1 MAHDLKEQIQWHSK
15 SIEEVLKSVNSD
27 RRGLSKEEAYD
38 RLMKYGPNEL
48 RSEERVTPVTIFINQ
63 FKSTLIIILIVAAV
77 ISGFILNEYIDMYII
92 LMIVIANAILGFV
105 QEYRA
110 ERAVEALKKMVTPT
124 TLVKR
129 EGRVQN
135 IPSKELVPGDIVLLE
150 EGARVPAD
158 GRLLITAD
166 LKVDEAA
173 LTGESVAVE
182 KKNETCNKEAGLTD
196 RINMV
201 YMGTSV
207 SYGRGEAIVVATGM
221 STAFGNIAQMVQS
234 IEMETPPLRKRV
246 EKLGKQLG
254 LISLSLCVLIFG
266 LMFVLHQTD
275 VITIFMT
282 AVSMGVSAIPEGLPA
297 VITITLA
304 LGIGRMARQKA
315 IVKKLTS
322 VETLGSATI
331 ICSDKTGTLTK
342 GEMTVRKLF
351 YNGKVIEVTG
361 TGYQPNGGFKDLNGD
376 VIHYQESDTELL
388 LLMRIGAL
396 CNNARID
403 ETDWEIVGDPTE
415 GALIIAALKA
425 GLRMKELDQNYPR
438 ITEIPFCSERKCM
451 TSINAAPFG
460 KTCVYMK
467 GAFEVIIEKCTKIL
481 CNGLEIPLTDEI
493 RDEVLMANNEM
504 AMNAYRVLAMA
515 YRELPDDWNN
525 MKEDEIESDMIFV
538 GLTGLID
545 PPRPE
550 AKEANR
556 LCEEAGIRTI
566 MITGDH
572 KLTATAIAKE
582 LNMLKDGLVLTGLE
596 IDKLDD
602 KQFSDIVEE
611 VSVYARVLPEHKLR
625 IVKELKEKGHI
636 VAMTGDGV
644 NDAPAMK
651 TADIGVA
658 MGITGTDVTKE
669 ASDIIL
675 QDDNFATL
683 VAAVKEGRQIIDNIS
698 KYIRLMITSNFD
710 EFFEIAIVSIVGLPL
725 LYLPIHILWINL
737 VTDGIP
743 AISLSIDPADPD
755 VMRRPPRDTNEGFLS
770 RIKYFILYVAVVDCL
785 STLIPYLWIL
795 LTTGDIVK
803 ARTIALTSVCF
814 FEFLL
819 IWNCRSE
826 TRSIFNQSLKNIIAN
841 KMLFVSVIVS
851 IIFLLLIVYIPF
863 LQPIFHTTY
872 LNGFELAICLAGA
885 LSAFTV
891 FPGKLIRKP
900 KPHPKALIKK

>member
-1 MAHDLKEQIQWHSK
+1 MTNDQKQEINWHSK
-15 SIEEVLKSVNSD
+15 SVEEVLTLFNSN
-27 RRGLSKEEAYD
+27 RRGLSKEEVRK
-38 RLMKYGPNEL
+38 RLMEYGPNEL
-48 RSEERVTPVTIFINQ
+48 KSEERVTPVTIFINQ
-63 FKSTLIIILIVAAV
+63 FKSILIIILIIAAA
-77 ISGFILNEYIDMYII
+77 ISGLILNEYIDMYMI
-92 LMIVIANAILGFV
+92 LAIVIANAILGFV

-110 ERAVEALKKMVTPT
+110 ERAVEALKKMVTPST
-124 TLVKR
+124 FVKR
-129 EGRVQN
+129 EGRVQS
-135 IPSKELVPGDIVLLE
+135 IPSRELVPGDVIILE

-166 LKVDEAA
+166 LKIDEAA

-182 KKNETCNKEAGLTD
+182 KKNETCGEEAQLTD
-196 RINMV
+196 RTNMV

-207 SYGRGEAIVVATGM
+207 AYGRGEAIVVATGM
-221 STAFGNIAQMVQS
+221 STAFGNIAQLVQT
-234 IEMETPPLRKRV
+234 IEMGPPPLRKRV
-246 EKLGKQLG
+246 EKLGRQLG
-254 LISLSLCVLIFG
+254 LIAVSLCILIFG
-266 LMFVLHQTD
+266 LMFAVHQTD
-275 VITIFMT
+275 AVTIFLT
-282 AVSMGVSAIPEGLPA
+282 SVSMGVSAIPEGLPA

-315 IVKKLTS
+315 IVKKLAS

-361 TGYQPNGGFKDLNGD
+361 SGYEPNGTFENSMGD
-376 VIHYQESDTELL
+376 RVHYTKSDDELL

-403 ETDWEIVGDPTE
+403 EADWEIIGDPTE

-425 GLRMKELDQNYPR
+425 GLQIKELNKNYPR
-438 ITEIPFCSERKCM
+438 LGEIPFCSERKCM
-451 TSINAAPFG
+451 TSINSTPTG
-460 KTCVYMK
+460 DLRVYLK
-467 GAFEVIIEKCTKIL
+467 GAFEVIIERCNKIL
-481 CNGLEIPLTDEI
+481 WKGIETPLTDDI
-493 RDEVLMANNEM
+493 RDEVLKINNDM

-515 YRELPDDWNN
+515 YRRLSDDW
-525 MKEDEIESDMIFV
+525 KDLDEEEIESNMVFV
-538 GLTGLID
+538 GLAGLID

-550 AKEANR
+550 AKVANR

-582 LNMLKDGLVLTGLE
+582 LNMLKNGLVLTGSE

-602 KQFSDIVEE
+602 TQFADIVEQA
-611 VSVYARVLPEHKLR
+611 SVYARVLPEHKLR
-625 IVKELKEKGHI
+625 IVKELKKKGHI

-669 ASDIIL
+669 ASDMIL

-683 VAAVKEGRQIIDNIS
+683 VAAVKEGRQILDNIS

-710 EFFEIAIVSIVGLPL
+710 EFVEIAIVSIAGIPL

-737 VTDGIP
+737 VTDGLP
-743 AISLSIDPADPD
+743 AISLSVDPADPD
-755 VMRRPPRDTNEGFLS
+755 IMRRPPRDTDEGFLS

-785 STLIPYLWIL
+785 SDLIPYLWVF
-795 LTTGDIVK
+795 LTTGDVVK
-803 ARTIALTSVCF
+803 ARTIAVTSTCL

-826 TRSIFNQSLKNIIAN
+826 THSVFDLPLKDIIAN
-841 KMLFVSVIVS
+841 KMLFVTVIVS
-851 IIFLLLIVYIPF
+851 TVFLLSIVYIPF
-863 LQPIFHTTY
+863 LQSIFHTTY
-872 LNGFELAICLAGA
+872 LTGFELAICVVGA
-885 LSAFTV
+885 LSALTV

-900 KPHPKALIKK
+900 KPHSKAFIKK

>member
-1 MAHDLKEQIQWHSK
+1 VASDLKKENLWHSK
-15 SIEEVLKSVNSD
+15 SIEEVLESFNSD

-38 RLMKYGPNEL
+38 RLMKYGLNEL
-48 RSEERVTPVTIFINQ
+48 KSEERVTPFTIFINQ
-63 FKSTLIIILIVAAV
+63 FKSILIIILIVAAV

-129 EGRVQN
+129 EEKLHN
-135 IPSKELVPGDIVLLE
+135 IPSKEVVPGDIIILE

-182 KKNETCNKEAGLTD
+182 KKNETCNNEATLTD
-196 RINMV
+196 RSNIV

-207 SYGRGEAIVVATGM
+207 AYGRGEAVVVATGM

-234 IEMETPPLRKRV
+234 IEMESPPLRERV
-246 EKLGKQLG
+246 EKLGRQLG

-266 LMFVLHQTD
+266 LMFVVHQAD
-275 VITIFMT
+275 AITIFMT
-282 AVSMGVSAIPEGLPA
+282 SVSMGVSAIPEGLPA

-315 IVKKLTS
+315 IVKKLAS

-342 GEMTVRKLF
+342 GEMTVRKLY

-361 TGYQPNGGFKDLNGD
+361 TGYQPNGNFKDFNGD
-376 VIHYQESDTELL
+376 IIHHQGSDAELL

-403 ETDWEIVGDPTE
+403 EANWEIVGDPTE
-415 GALIIAALKA
+415 GALIISALKA
-425 GLRMKELDQNYPR
+425 GLRIKDLDKNYPR

-451 TSINAAPFG
+451 TSINSTPLG
-460 KTCVYMK
+460 KTHVYTK

-481 CNGLEIPLTDEI
+481 WNGLEMTLTDEI
-493 RDEVLMANNEM
+493 RDEVLNTNNDM

-515 YRELPDDWNN
+515 YRELSNDWNN
-525 MKEDEIESDMIFV
+525 MKEDEIESNMTFV

-582 LNMLKDGLVLTGLE
+582 LNMLKDGLVLTGSE
-596 IDKLDD
+596 MDKLDN
-602 KQFSDIVEE
+602 KQFSDIVEQ

-710 EFFEIAIVSIVGLPL
+710 EFIEIAIVSLAGLPL

-743 AISLSIDPADPD
+743 AISLSIDPAEPD

-770 RIKYFILYVAVVDCL
+770 RIKYFILYVAVVDCF
-785 STLIPYLWIL
+785 SDLIPYLWIL
-795 LTTGDIVK
+795 LTTGDVVK
-803 ARTIALTSVCF
+803 ARTVALTSTCL

-826 TRSIFNQSLKNIIAN
+826 TRSIFEQSFKNIITN
-841 KMLFVSVIVS
+841 KMLFISVIAS
-851 IIFLLLIVYIPF
+851 IVFLLSIVYIPF
-863 LQPIFHTTY
+863 LQLIFHTTH

-891 FPGKLIRKP
+891 FPGKLIRTP